1 MRKGRNIKTKNKKYE
16 RSNYPDA
23 GKNWPLPKP
32 LPRSGRGFKSSS
44 KKSPSLL
51 GFRRRGRNSP
61 EKNQLPDYMGNM
73 TIFPKSGHI
82 LALF

>member
-32 LPRSGRGFKSSS
+32 LPRSGRGFKDSS

-51 GFRRRGRNSP
+51 GEGDLGGEAEIRQRKINCLIIWR
-61 EKNQLPDYMGNM
+61 
-73 TIFPKSGHI
+73 T
-82 LALF
+82 

>member
-51 GFRRRGRNSP
+51 GEGDLGGEAEIRQRKINCLIIWG
-61 EKNQLPDYMGNM
+61 
-73 TIFPKSGHI
+73 T
-82 LALF
+82 